1 MKTLRKIHNTDSC
14 RLSAVPDSAEL
25 NKDVNIFE
33 YSQNFAKSVMFV
45 NKEAIRESN
54 DDNNLIW
61 NNLVTLN

>member
-1 MKTLRKIHNTDSC
+1 MKIHNTDSG
-14 RLSAVPDSAEL
+14 RLSAVPDSAES

>member
-1 MKTLRKIHNTDSC
+1 MKTNWCFSC
-14 RLSAVPDSAEL
+14 RLSAVPDSAES